1 MLGKL
6 ILLVGK
12 AAAGKSH
19 SLKWLKDPEK
29 VAYMNCESA
38 KYLPFRSKFKE
49 QIITDPKSQLIGKGN
64 LLDMIA
70 AHPEKFH
77 TVVIDTLTALMDLF
91 ETKYVKTAT
100 NTQQAW
106 GDYSDFFINLMNQKV
121 PELVKAGINVII
133 LAHTADRVNEENF
146 TLDTI
151 VPVKGA
157 IGKRGVEAFFNDI
170 VACKKLTISS
180 LEGELKDRANSPML
194 NITDNERDLGYKHV
208 IQTRLTKDTVNE
220 RIRSPED
227 LWAINETFIDGN
239 IQTVLDRMDEFYNN

>member
-49 QIITDPKSQLIGKGN
+49 QIITDPKSQLVGKGN

-106 GDYSDFFINLMNQKV
+106 GDYSDFFINLMK
-121 PELVKAGINVII
+121 II

-170 VACKKLTISS
+170 VACKKLTISA

-227 LWAINETFIDGN
+227 LWARNETFIDGN

>member
-1 MLGKL
+1 
-6 ILLVGK
+6 
-12 AAAGKSH
+12 
-19 SLKWLKDPEK
+19 
-29 VAYMNCESA
+29 
-38 KYLPFRSKFKE
+38 
-49 QIITDPKSQLIGKGN
+49 
-64 LLDMIA
+64 
-70 AHPEKFH
+70 
-77 TVVIDTLTALMDLF
+77 
-91 ETKYVKTAT
+91 
-100 NTQQAW
+100 
-106 GDYSDFFINLMNQKV
+106 MNQKV

-170 VACKKLTISS
+170 VACKKLTISA

-227 LWAINETFIDGN
+227 LWARNETFIDGN